1 MVEPSAGDI
10 DAFWE
15 DTSANL
21 DHAFYAGGWYGPF
34 LVGDG
39 PMGSAPS
46 VASWGNGHMDI
57 FWKGTDGNLWTA
69 SFSS

>member
-1 MVEPSAGDI
+1 
-10 DAFWE
+10 
-15 DTSANL
+15 
-21 DHAFYAGGWYGPF
+21 
-34 LVGDG
+34 
-39 PMGSAPS
+39 MGSAPS